1 LSRST
6 VKEQIREIESV
17 IEEFPEYLD
26 LLKLS
31 KDVLKILIPVDES
44 ATKGARDAISDEA
57 LNNIKEEA
65 VALKRPIS
73 NFLDPTI
80 FNERTVSNIVS
91 EIGEYLMHT
100 RPQGAPLRRFLT
112 ALGSGAVDAGE
123 AVKAI
128 LEENAEWLQRL
139 GEKYGVEPS
148 SLLFLFETPL
158 RPFFEDVARRVDEE
172 LIESWWEPFCPVCG
186 RTSIV
191 ARIRQRKRYMT
202 CTYCGAE
209 YLVDLFLCVNC
220 GNKEPNSLGF
230 ITFKEHPEFELN
242 YCEKCNHYIKS
253 IYEERL
259 RKKIPKGLEDLLTQ
273 GLDVLA
279 EGHELGLK
287 RP

>member
-1 LSRST
+1 MF
-6 VKEQIREIESV
+6 KE
-17 IEEFPEYLD
+17 
-26 LLKLS
+26 K
-31 KDVLKILIPVDES
+31 
-44 ATKGARDAISDEA
+44 
-57 LNNIKEEA
+57 A

-80 FNERTVSNIVS
+80 FDEGKVSRIVG
-91 EIGEYLMHT
+91 EIGDYLMRT
-100 RPQGAPLRRFLT
+100 RPQGTPLRRFLT
-112 ALGSGAVDAGE
+112 ALGMGAVDAGE

-209 YLVDLFLCVNC
+209 HLVDLFLCVNC

-259 RKKIPKGLEDLLTQ
+259 RKKIPNGLEDLLTQ

-279 EGHELGLK
+279 EGHDLGLK

>member
-1 LSRST
+1 MSRST
-6 VKEQIREIESV
+6 VKEQIREIESAV
-17 IEEFPEYLD
+17 GEFPEYLD

-44 ATKGARDAISDEA
+44 ATKGARDAISDETLKNLKEKAEA
-57 LNNIKEEA
+57 LR
-65 VALKRPIS
+65 RPIS
-73 NFLDPTI
+73 SFLDPAI
-80 FNERTVSNIVS
+80 FDEGKVSRIVS
-91 EIGEYLMHT
+91 EIGEYLMRN

-112 ALGSGAVDAGE
+112 ALRTGAVDASE

-148 SLLFLFETPL
+148 LLLFLFETPL
-158 RPFFEDVARRVDEE
+158 RPFFEDVARRVNDE
-172 LIESWWEPFCPVCG
+172 LIESWWELFCPVCG

-202 CTYCGAE
+202 CIYCGAE

-220 GNKEPNSLGF
+220 GNNEPTSLGF
-230 ITFKEHPEFELN
+230 ITFEEHPEYELN

-259 RKKIPKGLEDLLTQ
+259 RRKIPNGLEDLLTQ
-273 GLDVLA
+273 ELDVLA
-279 EGHELGLK
+279 DGQELGLK
-287 RP
+287 RT

>member
-1 LSRST
+1 MSRST
-6 VKEQIREIESV
+6 VKEQIREIESIV
-17 IEEFPEYLD
+17 EEFPEYLD

-57 LNNIKEEA
+57 LNNLKKEA

-148 SLLFLFETPL
+148 LLLFLFETPL

-186 RTSIV
+186 RTSVV

-230 ITFKEHPEFELN
+230 ITFKEHPEYELN

-273 GLDVLA
+273 ELDVLA

-287 RP
+287 RT